1 VDLEHGG
8 VWPEQ
13 VGPEQVGLRPYS

>member
-1 VDLEHGG
+1 VDLEHGF